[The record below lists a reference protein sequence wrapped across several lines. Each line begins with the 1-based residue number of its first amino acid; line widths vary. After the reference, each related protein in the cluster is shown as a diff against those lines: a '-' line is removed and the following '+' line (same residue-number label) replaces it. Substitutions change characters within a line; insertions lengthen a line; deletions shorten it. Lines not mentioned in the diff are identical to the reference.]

1 MWPRKLSGLALAA
14 VFSSV
19 SLTQVTAQPSQ
30 PSSPQAASGE
40 LRSRISSAMLAGDC
54 QGAKELAIGAGEFD
68 LAEQVVR
75 LCNPKSGKSPDGNAI
90 NAPNPVAVE
99 SSADQLKR
107 ANVLFSQKQYPSAYE
122 LYLRLSAAGD
132 AEAANQIGVML
143 QSGIGVEKDQR
154 KAAQFYQLAADRGSV
169 LGNYNFGVVNLK
181 AVGTPVDYPEAL
193 KRFTSAANKGNAE
206 SQNYLGVMYAHG
218 YGVKK
223 DLPEA
228 LRLYKLA
235 AANGSGFA
243 KQNISSL
250 IDIGAATEADLVVPT
265 SGSHEPNWKRTPSIE
280 QLAAFYPKE
289 AVVKRATGHATVHCE
304 VDETGQIGQCTIV
317 SEDPPGLGFGN
328 AALKLARISEFS
340 PKLVNGMPTKGVVN
354 IPFNFAIPPSM
365 FDKLIRA
372 LSASK

>member
-1 MWPRKLSGLALAA
+1 MWPRRLSGLVLAA
-14 VFSSV
+14 AFSSV
-19 SLTQVTAQPSQ
+19 SLAQVTAQPSHP
-30 PSSPQAASGE
+30 PSPAAASSE

-54 QGAKELAIGAGEFD
+54 QVAKELAIGAGEFD

-75 LCNPKSGKSPDGNAI
+75 LCTPKSGKPDEKTI
-90 NAPNPVAVE
+90 SVPNSAVVE
-99 SSADQLKR
+99 SSADQLRR
-107 ANVLFSQKQYPSAYE
+107 ATTLFVQKQYSSAYE
-122 LYLRLSAAGD
+122 LYLRLSSAGD

-143 QSGIGVEKDQR
+143 QSGIGLEKDQR
-154 KAAQFYQLAADRGSV
+154 KAIQFYQLAADRGSV

-181 AVGTPVDYPEAL
+181 AVGTPVNYPEAL
-193 KRFTSAANKGNAE
+193 KRFTYAANKGNAE

-218 YGVKK
+218 YGVRK

-250 IDIGAATEADLVVPT
+250 IDIGAATETDLVIPI
-265 SGSHEPNWKRTPSIE
+265 SGNHEPNWKRTPSIE

-304 VDETGQIGQCTIV
+304 VDEIGQIGQCTIV

-340 PKLVNGMPTKGVVN
+340 PKLVNGTPTKGVLN
-354 IPFNFAIPPSM
+354 IPFNFEIPPSM